1 MVKTLRNISE
11 RFLTVFFCYNKS
23 MKRFLC
29 LTVCLCLAACAASR
43 SETALQAGADRD
55 GHGCIASAGYTYVSV
70 LGRCARLWEEGVRL
84 NPVQPPAGGAV
95 LSAFAVLSESGAEAE
110 LFLPEAEP
118 VTMSRSFTPEGPY
131 WTEGN
136 YRLERLPQGWRLYG
150 KDLLLYTAPNP
161 PDAN

>member
-1 MVKTLRNISE
+1 
-11 RFLTVFFCYNKS
+11 
-23 MKRFLC
+23 MKKQLIIGVLC
-29 LTVCLCLAACAASR
+29 LCCAACAS
-43 SETALQAGADRD
+43 SGGKDSSLAGADKD

-84 NPVQPPAGGAV
+84 NPVQAPQGGAV

-131 WTEGN
+131 WTEGK
-136 YRLERLPQGWRLYG
+136 YRLERLPQGWRLYEKG
-150 KDLLLYTAPNP
+150 LLLYAAPNP
-161 PDAN
+161 LDAN

>member
-1 MVKTLRNISE
+1 
-11 RFLTVFFCYNKS
+11 
-23 MKRFLC
+23 MKKQLIIGVLC
-29 LTVCLCLAACAASR
+29 LCCAACAS
-43 SETALQAGADRD
+43 SGGKDPFLAGADKD

-84 NPVQPPAGGAV
+84 NPVQPPADGAV

-136 YRLERLPQGWRLYG
+136 FRLERLPQGWRLYE